1 MTISYVTFISSLV
14 RDTEVVLERISLS
27 ALQTVVRAVR
37 VAAVTGLQTQMWT
50 NTPHKVIAT
59 HLITIYTS
67 VATLIIDT
75 KFPLGTR
82 LVYDALISVLRLK
95 RSSAMRDS

>member
-1 MTISYVTFISSLV
+1 MSPLSAVLSVTQKLFLSEYPSAHFRQLSGPSASQPSQDCKHKCRQI
-14 RDTEVVLERISLS
+14 RHITEV
-27 ALQTVVRAVR
+27 
-37 VAAVTGLQTQMWT
+37 
-50 NTPHKVIAT
+50 KVIST

-95 RSSAMRDS
+95 RSSAMSNS